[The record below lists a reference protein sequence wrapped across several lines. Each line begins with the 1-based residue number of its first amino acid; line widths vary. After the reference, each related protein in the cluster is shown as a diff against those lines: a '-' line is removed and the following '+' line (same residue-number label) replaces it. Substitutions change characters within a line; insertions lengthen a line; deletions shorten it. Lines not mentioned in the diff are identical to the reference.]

1 MHTWIQTMVDV
12 LIIVMASIL
21 ILFALGLIVLHIIT
35 TSNSKRVEQIK
46 RRIMRMLSV
55 KQDLEFLREQIHQLL
70 DQNGEVHS
78 LEDIR
83 GIQSNRGAIAITIV
97 VDEINESQRELLRS
111 IILQDQWYMAHIRK
125 KLHAGNSDWVGVF
138 TKLVAELRLSVLDE
152 EVLANLYRWPKKADN
167 QEISLLALFMCASR
181 DKLLTLFSDP
191 SFHLI
196 LSFRS
201 LQELFACY
209 TGDHAELCRMLLGK
223 SPDSY
228 VTRSCIHEIGTRE
241 MTELCPLV
249 MPYLRSENV
258 NILVDSIR
266 TLGRLRY
273 SPAEE
278 SIRRYTSH
286 PEWCVRSTAATA
298 LSEIAPDRCY
308 EELLRCLC
316 DREWWVRFH
325 AAEAL
330 SKLPGHPSLMADVQ
344 ALNDRFA
351 FEMMR
356 YIQERNELL
365 REEVKA
371 S

>member
-152 EVLANLYRWPKKADN
+152 EVLANLYRWPKKSGQSGDQPAGFVHVRKPRQTAD
-167 QEISLLALFMCASR
+167 AV
-181 DKLLTLFSDP
+181 
-191 SFHLI
+191 
-196 LSFRS
+196 FRP
-201 LQELFACY
+201 FV
-209 TGDHAELCRMLLGK
+209 
-223 SPDSY
+223 SPDPVLPLPAGALRLLY
-228 VTRSCIHEIGTRE
+228 GRSCGTV
-241 MTELCPLV
+241 PDAAGKK
-249 MPYLRSENV
+249 PGQLRHTFV
-258 NILVDSIR
+258 
-266 TLGRLRY
+266 
-273 SPAEE
+273 
-278 SIRRYTSH
+278 H
-286 PEWCVRSTAATA
+286 P
-298 LSEIAPDRCY
+298 
-308 EELLRCLC
+308 
-316 DREWWVRFH
+316 
-325 AAEAL
+325 
-330 SKLPGHPSLMADVQ
+330 
-344 ALNDRFA
+344 
-351 FEMMR
+351 
-356 YIQERNELL
+356 
-365 REEVKA
+365 
-371 S
+371 